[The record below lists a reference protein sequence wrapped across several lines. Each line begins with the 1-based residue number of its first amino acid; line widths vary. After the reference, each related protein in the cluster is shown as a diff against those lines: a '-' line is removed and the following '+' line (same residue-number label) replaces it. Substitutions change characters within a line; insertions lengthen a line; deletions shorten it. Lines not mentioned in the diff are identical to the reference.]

1 MTTSP
6 EPLDGPDG
14 ALAAV
19 GTRHSSTRP
28 RGPAVAVM
36 SEPAEATATLVVIAK
51 RPVPGRVKTRL
62 QATFTPEETAALA
75 AASLDDTLAALAAAP
90 ALRRVVALDDGGAQE
105 GAADHAAQHDDW
117 IPDGFDVVDQGT
129 GGLDQRLA
137 TALGAVLDPAAP
149 GHVPGPALLV
159 GMDTPQLTPELLDVD
174 WTGLDAVVGMATDG
188 GFWAIGLREPRPD
201 ALLGVP
207 MSTTHTGADQLER
220 LRALGLRV
228 GMLPWLRDVDE
239 PADATAAAAMAPGS
253 RFAALHAELA
263 AEHAG
268 DVDPAEL
275 FAAALVGEVV
285 HSLDGSH
292 RRRLPAA
299 AWVGDPDPVDE
310 AMLERCRGPVLDVG
324 CGPGRMVAALA
335 ERGHDA
341 LGIDIDRSAVAST
354 AARGGTVLR
363 RSVHHRLPG
372 EGRWGTVLL
381 ADGNIGIGGDP
392 RALLL
397 RCAALLQ
404 PGGRVVVEAEPA
416 TEDGPAHEDLDVRDA
431 VVLEHAD
438 GRRSRPLPWARLGA
452 GALVRLGA
460 RCGLAEAERWEGD
473 GRVVLVLVKPDE
485 G

>member
-1 MTTSP
+1 MSTSP
-6 EPLDGPDG
+6 ELLRGGDAQP
-14 ALAAV
+14 ARA
-19 GTRHSSTRP
+19 R
-28 RGPAVAVM
+28 RGPRSAVM

-62 QATFTPEETAALA
+62 QVTFTPEEAAALA
-75 AASLDDTLAALAAAP
+75 AASLADTLAALAAAP
-90 ALRRVVALDDGGAQE
+90 ALRRVVALDDGGAAE
-105 GAADHAAQHDDW
+105 DGAGAGPSRASFLDDDW
-117 IPDGFDVVDQGT
+117 VPAGFDVVDQGD

-137 TALGAVLDPAAP
+137 TSLGAVLDPSAP

-174 WTGLDAVVGMATDG
+174 WTGLDAVIGMATDG

-268 DVDPAEL
+268 DVEPAAM
-275 FAAALVGEVV
+275 FAAALAGEVV
-285 HSLDGSH
+285 HSLDGTH

-324 CGPGRMVAALA
+324 CGPGRMVAALTQ
-335 ERGHDA
+335 RGHDA

-397 RCAALLQ
+397 RCAALLE
-404 PGGRVVVEAEPA
+404 PGGRVVVEAEAAHDGVPA
-416 TEDGPAHEDLDVRDA
+416 DEELDVRDA

-438 GRRSRPLPWARLGA
+438 GRRSRPLPWARLGG

-460 RCGLAEAERWEGD
+460 RCGLDLAERCESS
-473 GRVVLVLVKPDE
+473 GRVVLVLVKPSE